1 MTFVL
6 ISFLPPVLIYM
17 ETSQNWL
24 QYYQADVFTNE
35 PFGGNPLAV
44 FPDAGQLTDRELQ
57 QIAREMNL
65 SETVFVLPPT
75 DTRAVSR
82 IRIFTPSQEIPFAG
96 HPVLGT
102 FYVLG
107 VLKRFPLQEPVTQIF
122 YECHLGVFPLELV
135 ILKGQIEQVVMSQ
148 PSPEFVDVVTQM
160 DVLYELAKALGV
172 HKSLISDLPFPVE
185 VVSTGLPVL
194 IVPIRTLTGM
204 KAMQVNHA
212 EIRDIC
218 SRLGANGIL
227 VYTTMTLEEETTV
240 HTRMF
245 ADPIGIPEDPA
256 TGSASGALGAYLV
269 KNGVVEVGPTTEVV
283 IEQGYEIDR
292 PSRILVQ
299 VFSDD
304 DMIQEIKVGGQVVM
318 VAEGKMIY

>member
-1 MTFVL
+1 
-6 ISFLPPVLIYM
+6 M
-17 ETSQNWL
+17 ETSRHLL
-24 QYYQADVFTNE
+24 QFYQTDVFTSE

-44 FPDAGQLTDRELQ
+44 FPDPGELTEREFQ

-75 DTRAVSR
+75 DTRAVAK

-96 HPVLGT
+96 HPILGT

-107 VLKRFPLQEPVTQIF
+107 TLKRLPLQEPVTKVF
-122 YECHLGVFPLELV
+122 YECHLGVFPLELIV
-135 ILKGQIEQVVMSQ
+135 LKGQIEQVVMSH
-148 PSPEFVDVVTQM
+148 PSPEFLEVVSQM
-160 DVLYELAKALGV
+160 ETLFELAKALGV
-172 HKSLISDLPFPVE
+172 QKAQIVDSPFPVE
-185 VVSTGLPVL
+185 IVSTGLPVL
-194 IVPIRTLTGM
+194 IVPIRTLTAIKSM
-204 KAMQVNHA
+204 EVNHSA
-212 EIRDIC
+212 VLEIC
-218 SRLGANGIL
+218 ARLGTNGIM
-227 VYTTMTLEEETTV
+227 VYTTMTLEESATV

-245 ADPIGIPEDPA
+245 ADPIGVPEDPA

-304 DMIQEIKVGGQVVM
+304 DIIQEVKVGGQVVM
-318 VAEGKMIY
+318 VAEGKMVY

>member
-1 MTFVL
+1 MD
-6 ISFLPPVLIYM
+6 ISR
-17 ETSQNWL
+17 NCL
-24 QYYQADVFTNE
+24 QFYQADVFTNE

-44 FPDAGQLTDRELQ
+44 FPDAGALTDREFQ

-65 SETVFVLPPT
+65 SETVFVLPAADP
-75 DTRAVSR
+75 RAAAK
-82 IRIFTPSQEIPFAG
+82 IRIFTPSQEIPFGG

-107 VLKRFPLQEPVTQIF
+107 MLKRIPLQEPVTKIF
-122 YECHLGVFPLELV
+122 YECHIGVFPLELIV
-135 ILKGQIEQVVMSQ
+135 LKGQIEQVVMSQ
-148 PSPEFVDVVTQM
+148 PSPEFLEVVSEVE
-160 DVLYELAKALGV
+160 VLYELAKALGV
-172 HKSLISDLPFPVE
+172 HKSLISDSPFPVE
-185 VVSTGLPVL
+185 LVSTGLPVL
-194 IVPIRTLTGM
+194 IVPIRTLTAV
-204 KAMQVNHA
+204 KSMQVNHA
-212 EIRDIC
+212 GIRDVC
-218 SRLGANGIL
+218 ARVGANGIM
-227 VYTTMTLEEETTV
+227 VYTTMTLEESSAV

-269 KNGVVEVGPTTEVV
+269 KNGVVDVGPTTEVV

-304 DMIQEIKVGGQVVM
+304 DIIQEIKVGGQVVM
-318 VAEGKMIY
+318 VAEGKMVY

>member
-1 MTFVL
+1 
-6 ISFLPPVLIYM
+6 M
-17 ETSQNWL
+17 ETSRHFL
-24 QYYQADVFTNE
+24 QFYQTDVFTSE

-44 FPDAGQLTDRELQ
+44 FPDPGELTEREFQ

-75 DTRAVSR
+75 DTRAVAK

-96 HPVLGT
+96 HPILGT

-107 VLKRFPLQEPVTQIF
+107 TLKRLPLQEPVTKVF
-122 YECHLGVFPLELV
+122 YECHLGVFPLELIV
-135 ILKGQIEQVVMSQ
+135 LKGQIEQVMMSH
-148 PSPEFVDVVTQM
+148 PSPEFLEVVSQM
-160 DVLYELAKALGV
+160 ETLFELAKALGV
-172 HKSLISDLPFPVE
+172 QKAQIVDSPFPVE
-185 VVSTGLPVL
+185 IVSTGLPVL
-194 IVPIRTLTGM
+194 IVPIRTLTAIKSM
-204 KAMQVNHA
+204 EVNHSA
-212 EIRDIC
+212 VREVC
-218 SRLGANGIL
+218 ARLGTNGIM
-227 VYTTMTLEEETTV
+227 VYTTMTLEESATV

-304 DMIQEIKVGGQVVM
+304 DIIQEIKVGGQVVM
-318 VAEGKMIY
+318 VAEGKMMY

>member
-1 MTFVL
+1 MD
-6 ISFLPPVLIYM
+6 
-17 ETSQNWL
+17 TSRHLL
-24 QYYQADVFTNE
+24 QFYQTDVFTSE

-44 FPDAGQLTDRELQ
+44 FPDPGELTEREFQ

-75 DTRAVSR
+75 DTRAVAK

-96 HPVLGT
+96 HPILGT

-107 VLKRFPLQEPVTQIF
+107 TLKRLPLQEPVTKVF
-122 YECHLGVFPLELV
+122 YECHLGVFPLELIV
-135 ILKGQIEQVVMSQ
+135 LKGQIEQVMMSH
-148 PSPEFVDVVTQM
+148 PSPEFLEVVSQM
-160 DVLYELAKALGV
+160 ETLFELAKALGV
-172 HKSLISDLPFPVE
+172 QKAQIVDSPFPVE
-185 VVSTGLPVL
+185 IVSTGLPVL
-194 IVPIRTLTGM
+194 IVPIRTLTAIKSM
-204 KAMQVNHA
+204 EVNHSA
-212 EIRDIC
+212 VREIC
-218 SRLGANGIL
+218 ARLGTNGIM
-227 VYTTMTLEEETTV
+227 VYTTMTLEESATV

-245 ADPIGIPEDPA
+245 ADPIGVPEDPA

-304 DMIQEIKVGGQVVM
+304 DIIQEIKVGGQVVM
-318 VAEGKMIY
+318 VAEGKMMY